1 MEHQPPKEIKKKD
14 VGAFSYKER
23 GPITSPTTTP
33 YHSRGWGQ
41 QQKRKRCAAPVYL
54 YETPPLHS
62 RHIDVFY
69 PPHILIYCLELLVC
83 RPCILCCWGCQKTRS
98 TPPRYSSIFLGRVRH
113 YTDRWGAI
121 ICSIYFII
129 IIDIYLYGQMMV

>member
-69 PPHILIYCLELLVC
+69 PPPIFLYIVYRALIYVGLV
-83 RPCILCCWGCQKTRS
+83 
-98 TPPRYSSIFLGRVRH
+98 Y
-113 YTDRWGAI
+113 
-121 ICSIYFII
+121 
-129 IIDIYLYGQMMV
+129 